1 MVQKIVGLAGS
12 TLSLVAA
19 IIVIVVA
26 VSENFVVVELP
37 PIDKCSEEFLGT
49 LGLFTATFDP
59 ACTVGSAVESSYSVF
74 EKVTT
79 PVTEFWPLFPAQE
92 GFGGALSSVG
102 LTKENF
108 TTCEEFYADG
118 GVFDVAA
125 VEYATET
132 VFSSLDTSLTSSY
145 EEYASLLTIALDG
158 VPTALSSYIND
169 DFNSNVLS
177 VESQIGGAAY
187 LAHGVAST
195 ISSIQNAYCGAS
207 CSDKLSCTSTAACS
221 SDAEVY
227 LASDGLASG
236 VNAGTIF
243 TSSIAGSA
251 GNYLS
256 ENFLFSIYA
265 VYSGEASNFS
275 SGLNLYD
282 SITNTTVKDSGVT
295 AGNAVMTTIASLY
308 YGALSAEALSADN
321 YTYIGSQ
328 IYGGVLTQ
336 YANGFTSTSFN
347 LTSFIATV
355 NTVSNS
361 ASDNSLVP
369 AVGVLYYVCDSGV
382 LDDCGTIDLTPF
394 PRLND
399 TDPYPLC
406 EAASGSDLFESTS
419 IAGAAPADCTY
430 LDLLKAVATEDV
442 LSQLGATLLASY
454 NLDESFLSTIYAAL
468 PAFQVILETGSQLQ
482 MTTTEL
488 KNYLLN
494 PSGGEQGVVPEDLD
508 SAGYALCGGI
518 EVSGYPYECDST
530 MTFRSFI
537 NATYF
542 NSAASDPSSSTT
554 EGLYVANVIINSVC
568 AAVST
573 RSGCVLAMAAA
584 LNYPTLDSLTSSLI
598 SEVETALP
606 GTGSTRN
613 ETIADCN
620 DDNTDREKF
629 SQAQKILA
637 ASIAMM
643 FVGVIVSVAAAFLN
657 KTIVAVVGGAFSIL
671 GGVLLL
677 AALLVVRSAPVY
689 QEVGGTKVD
698 YETYYAA
705 YTGQIEALVG
715 IALSVIGG
723 IVVLVASCL
732 ARPSATEEALTTKVD
747 TY

>member
-1 MVQKIVGLAGS
+1 MR
-12 TLSLVAA
+12 
-19 IIVIVVA
+19 IVVQ
-26 VSENFVVVELP
+26 VV
-37 PIDKCSEEFLGT
+37 
-49 LGLFTATFDP
+49 
-59 ACTVGSAVESSYSVF
+59 
-74 EKVTT
+74 
-79 PVTEFWPLFPAQE
+79 
-92 GFGGALSSVG
+92 
-102 LTKENF
+102 
-108 TTCEEFYADG
+108 
-118 GVFDVAA
+118 
-125 VEYATET
+125 
-132 VFSSLDTSLTSSY
+132 LTS
-145 EEYASLLTIALDG
+145 
-158 VPTALSSYIND
+158 
-169 DFNSNVLS
+169 
-177 VESQIGGAAY
+177 
-187 LAHGVAST
+187 
-195 ISSIQNAYCGAS
+195 
-207 CSDKLSCTSTAACS
+207 
-221 SDAEVY
+221 AEVY

-468 PAFQVILETGSQLQ
+468 PAF
-482 MTTTEL
+482 
-488 KNYLLN
+488 
-494 PSGGEQGVVPEDLD
+494 
-508 SAGYALCGGI
+508 
-518 EVSGYPYECDST
+518 
-530 MTFRSFI
+530 
-537 NATYF
+537 
-542 NSAASDPSSSTT
+542 
-554 EGLYVANVIINSVC
+554 
-568 AAVST
+568 
-573 RSGCVLAMAAA
+573 
-584 LNYPTLDSLTSSLI
+584 SSLKL
-598 SEVETALP
+598 V
-606 GTGSTRN
+606 
-613 ETIADCN
+613 
-620 DDNTDREKF
+620 
-629 SQAQKILA
+629 
-637 ASIAMM
+637 
-643 FVGVIVSVAAAFLN
+643 LN
-657 KTIVAVVGGAFSIL
+657 C
-671 GGVLLL
+671 
-677 AALLVVRSAPVY
+677 R
-689 QEVGGTKVD
+689 
-698 YETYYAA
+698 
-705 YTGQIEALVG
+705 
-715 IALSVIGG
+715 
-723 IVVLVASCL
+723 
-732 ARPSATEEALTTKVD
+732 
-747 TY
+747 